1 MKYSHRLSDAV
12 HILVYL
18 ELLGSNSGSAIAKSV
33 NSNPSLIR
41 RLIAR
46 MTKAGILSRRGQ
58 HGEGSI
64 QLNRPASKVS
74 LLDIY
79 RAVEDHQHF
88 LDVDQEVNRL
98 HPLGRAMPAVL
109 SDEYTR
115 VQRAAEQEMEKISL
129 QSIVD
134 QVQTVME
141 NDEGKE

>member
-18 ELLGSNSGSAIAKSV
+18 EIIGSKSSSTIADSV

-46 MTKAGILSRRGQ
+46 MVKAGILDRRG
-58 HGEGSI
+58 HYGEI
-64 QLNRPASKVS
+64 NIRLTRPASEIT

-88 LDVDQEVNRL
+88 LDVDQEVNQL
-98 HPLGRAMPAVL
+98 QPLSRSMPDVL
-109 SDEYTR
+109 AAEYQR
-115 VQRAAEQEMEKISL
+115 VQTAAEQEMAQITL
-129 QSIVD
+129 QTIID
-134 QVQTVME
+134 QVRIKI
-141 NDEGKE
+141 DSKGL

>member
-18 ELLGSNSGSAIAKSV
+18 EIIGSKSSSTIADSV

-46 MTKAGILSRRGQ
+46 MVKAGILDRRGH
-58 HGEGSI
+58 HGEISI
-64 QLNRPASKVS
+64 RLTRPASKIT

-88 LDVDQEVNRL
+88 LDVDQEVNQL
-98 HPLGRAMPAVL
+98 QPLSRNMPDVL
-109 SDEYTR
+109 ATEYDR
-115 VQRAAEQEMEKISL
+115 VQAAAEAEMARISL
-129 QSIVD
+129 QTVVD
-134 QVQTVME
+134 QVQDKI
-141 NDEGKE
+141 NDK

>member
-18 ELLGSNSGSAIAKSV
+18 EILGSESSSTIADSV

-46 MTKAGILSRRGQ
+46 MVKAKILDRRGH
-58 HGEGSI
+58 HGEISI
-64 QLNRPASKVS
+64 RLTRPASEIT

-98 HPLGRAMPAVL
+98 QPLSRNMPAVL
-109 SDEYTR
+109 AAEYDR
-115 VQRAAEQEMEKISL
+115 VQTAAEQEMAQITL
-129 QSIVD
+129 QTIVD
-134 QVQTVME
+134 QVRAKIE
-141 NDEGKE
+141 CK